1 MPGYRSGGILIQE
14 MRRGVGELLVGLT
27 RDPLVGPIVT
37 VAMGGVLT
45 EIYKDASVRAAPVS
59 AAEAADMLDEI
70 KGVALLRGFRGAP
83 RGDLEAAAKAIAGFS
98 RLALSAS
105 VSEAE
110 INPLLVGAEGDGAM
124 ILDALVRIA

>member
-1 MPGYRSGGILIQE
+1 MRARSLSPILLACALLACGRPGRDKQE
-14 MRRGVGELLVGLT
+14 PT
-27 RDPLVGPIVT
+27 
-37 VAMGGVLT
+37 
-45 EIYKDASVRAAPVS
+45 PVS

-110 INPLLVGAEGDGAM
+110 INPLLVGAEGDGAI